1 MNTQGIPSCEWPDA
15 RRGATFRNCYDKDGR
30 VDNNLRE
37 IAAKKRIK
45 EIREHP
51 NAGSG
56 LTNRKR
62 KALYH
67 EADRLERMFKLG
79 KYSPVPVLEIDERED
94 RATEKKLRWLAKK
107 EDAQTNLQDG

>member
-56 LTNRKR
+56 L
-62 KALYH
+62 H
-67 EADRLERMFKLG
+67 EALG
-79 KYSPVPVLEIDERED
+79 
-94 RATEKKLRWLAKK
+94 RW
-107 EDAQTNLQDG
+107 DGSEGGSLWLPAFR

>member
-51 NAGSG
+51 NAGVVF
-56 LTNRKR
+56 TR
-62 KALYH
+62 
-67 EADRLERMFKLG
+67 
-79 KYSPVPVLEIDERED
+79 
-94 RATEKKLRWLAKK
+94 RWDVGTDQKGGSLWLPAFR
-107 EDAQTNLQDG
+107 